1 MVERE
6 DEKLAKDLKKKK
18 EVGEES
24 VGNGAVEN
32 GKGEGDEEE
41 EMETE
46 EKGDADEGA
55 KVTEAKG
62 QHSAKSS
69 QSHCPIFVDGFRR
82 CLRTF

>member
-24 VGNGAVEN
+24 TGNGAVEN
-32 GKGEGDEEE
+32 GKGEGEE

-55 KVTEAKG
+55 EVAEVKG

-82 CLRTF
+82 CFNTF

>member
-6 DEKLAKDLKKKK
+6 DEKLAKDLKEKK
-18 EVGEES
+18 EVGES
-24 VGNGAVEN
+24 AGNGAVEN

-55 KVTEAKG
+55 EVKG

-82 CLRTF
+82 CFNTF